1 MRSDWPTIAASLAA
15 ALILTLAPLPR
26 EIGVFAPQWL
36 LLVVLFW
43 SIERPERVGL
53 VLAWSMGLLLDIGT
67 HALLGSNALLFVLAA
82 ALTLGLQRLLK
93 PTSIMQQGL
102 YVCGLTLA
110 YLMVELWMRGGMQG
124 SIEGWQYLMRS
135 ISNLAAWPLLVLTI
149 AWLHRRLG

>member
-1 MRSDWPTIAASLAA
+1 MRNDWPTIVASLAA

-26 EIGVFAPQWL
+26 EIGVYAPQWL

-43 SIERPERVGL
+43 IIERPERVGL

-67 HALLGSNALLFVLAA
+67 HALLGSNALLFTLAA
-82 ALTLGLQRLLK
+82 ALTLALQRLLK

-102 YVCGLTLA
+102 YICGLTLV
-110 YLMVELWMRGGMQG
+110 YLMISLWMRGGLQG
-124 SIEGWQYLMRS
+124 TITEWQYLMRAL
-135 ISNLAAWPLLVLTI
+135 SNLAAWPLLVLAV